1 MLNNEYLDYSEG
13 WVSNRH
19 ERMQKYSKL
28 AYSLDAHNFF
38 RDMPNTLDNL
48 EEDYQN
54 CLNTYKSAV
63 YKYIDNQI
71 RFKRTIKAFEEEWE
85 VLQKDNNCTPR
96 EVLIVITFLAQN
108 YFNQPFEEIYED
120 RSSFVFF
127 EIFMRAFFSKK
138 KMIDYQAISAVQIS
152 FIDLK
157 NIFDVKLN

>member
-13 WVSNRH
+13 WVSKRY
-19 ERMQKYSKL
+19 EQMRKYSQL
-28 AYSLDAHNFF
+28 AYSLDAHNYF
-38 RDMPNTLDNL
+38 RDIPNNLDNL

-71 RFKRTIKAFEEEWE
+71 RFKRATKAFEEEWE

-108 YFNQPFEEIYED
+108 YFSLPFEEVYED

-127 EIFMRAFFSKK
+127 EIFIRAFFSKK
-138 KMIDYQAISAVQIS
+138 KLIDFQAISAEQIS

-157 NIFDVKLN
+157 NIFDVELN

>member
-13 WVSNRH
+13 WVSNRY
-19 ERMQKYSKL
+19 EQMQKYSQL
-28 AYSLDAHNFF
+28 VYSLDAQNYF
-38 RDMPNTLDNL
+38 RDIPHNLNNL
-48 EEDYQN
+48 EDDYQN

-71 RFKRTIKAFEEEWE
+71 RFKRAIKAFEEEWE
-85 VLQKDNNCTPR
+85 VLQDENNCTPR

-108 YFNQPFEEIYED
+108 YFNQPFEEVYGD

-127 EIFMRAFFSKK
+127 EIFLRAFYNKK
-138 KMIDYQAISAVQIS
+138 KLIDYQENFPEQIS

-157 NIFDVKLN
+157 IIFKD

>member
-13 WVSNRH
+13 WVSKRY
-19 ERMQKYSKL
+19 EQMRKYSQL
-28 AYSLDAHNFF
+28 AYSLDAHNYF
-38 RDMPNTLDNL
+38 RDIPNNLDNL

-71 RFKRTIKAFEEEWE
+71 RFKRTVKAFEEEWE

-108 YFNQPFEEIYED
+108 YFSQPFEEVYED

-127 EIFMRAFFSKK
+127 EIFIRAFFSKK
-138 KMIDYQAISAVQIS
+138 KLIDFQAISAEQIS

-157 NIFDVKLN
+157 NIFDVELN